1 MGLLDRLLGTKSFK
15 SVPDAAKPA
24 AKPQEAVFLDAD
36 ESSSLGNVDFMRR
49 TYEIRRTFPG
59 TVDNPGLKERVDV
72 VASMEARVE
81 RVTDGMPGT
90 EAKDAA
96 VDLTGGIPK
105 AVKKTFAQTMTA
117 DELSQ
122 RLKGSAVGGVN
133 VPGVAATGRKASSD
147 ADQPEI
153 SRQGAR
159 PGAIDGFKGMAKD
172 ITG

>member
-15 SVPDAAKPA
+15 AAPEAAKPA
-24 AKPQEAVFLDAD
+24 AKQQEAVFLDPDTA
-36 ESSSLGNVDFMRR
+36 SSLGNVDFMRR
-49 TYEIRRTFPG
+49 PNEIRRTFPG
-59 TVDNPGLKERVDV
+59 NADNPGLKERVDV

-81 RVTDGMPGT
+81 RITDGMPGT
-90 EAKDAA
+90 EAKDSG

-105 AVKKTFAQTMTA
+105 PVKKTFAERLSPA
-117 DELSQ
+117 ELSQ

-159 PGAIDGFKGMAKD
+159 PGTIDAFKGMAKD

>member
-1 MGLLDRLLGTKSFK
+1 MGLLDRLLGTKSNRPA
-15 SVPDAAKPA
+15 PDAAKPA
-24 AKPQEAVFLDAD
+24 AKAQEAMFLDAD

-59 TVDNPGLKERVDV
+59 SADNPGLKERIDV

-81 RVTDGMPGT
+81 KLTDGMPGT
-90 EAKDAA
+90 EAKTSN

-122 RLKGSAVGGVN
+122 RIKGSAVGGVN
-133 VPGVAATGRKASSD
+133 VPGVAATGRKSD
-147 ADQPEI
+147 PNADQPEI
-153 SRQGAR
+153 TDQGNR
-159 PGAIDGFKGMAKD
+159 PGAIDGFKGMAKE

>member
-15 SVPDAAKPA
+15 SAPDAAKPA

-59 TVDNPGLKERVDV
+59 TADNPGLKERVDV

-81 RVTDGMPGT
+81 RLTDGMPGT
-90 EAKDAA
+90 EAKDSG

-105 AVKKTFAQTMTA
+105 PVKKTFAQTMTA

-122 RLKGSAVGGVN
+122 RLKGSAIGGVN

-147 ADQPEI
+147 SDQPEI
-153 SRQGAR
+153 TRQGGR

>member
-15 SVPDAAKPA
+15 SAPDAPKAA
-24 AKPQEAVFLDAD
+24 AKEQNAVFLDAD
-36 ESSSLGNVDFMRR
+36 ASSSLGNVEFMRR
-49 TYEIRRTFPG
+49 SNTIRRTFPG
-59 TVDNPGLKERVDV
+59 NADNPGLKERVDV

-81 RVTDGMPGT
+81 KLTDGMPGT
-90 EAKDAA
+90 EASDGAM
-96 VDLTGGIPK
+96 DLTGGVPK
-105 AVKKTFAQTMTA
+105 PVKKTFAEKISA
-117 DELSQ
+117 AELSQ

-147 ADQPEI
+147 SDQPEI
-153 SRQGAR
+153 TRQGGR

>member
-15 SVPDAAKPA
+15 SAPEAAKPA
-24 AKPQEAVFLDAD
+24 PKVQEAMFLDAD

-59 TVDNPGLKERVDV
+59 TADNPGLKERVDV

-81 RVTDGMPGT
+81 RLTDGMPGT
-90 EAKDAA
+90 EAKDTG

-122 RLKGSAVGGVN
+122 RLKGSAIGGVN

>member
-15 SVPDAAKPA
+15 SAPEAAKPA
-24 AKPQEAVFLDAD
+24 PKAQEAMFLDAD

-81 RVTDGMPGT
+81 RLTDGMPGT
-90 EAKDAA
+90 EAKDTNL
-96 VDLTGGIPK
+96 DLTGGIPK

-122 RLKGSAVGGVN
+122 RLKGSAIGGVN

-153 SRQGAR
+153 SRQGPR

>member
-15 SVPDAAKPA
+15 SAPDAAKPA
-24 AKPQEAVFLDAD
+24 PKAQEAMFLDAD

-59 TVDNPGLKERVDV
+59 SADNPGLKERVDV
-72 VASMEARVE
+72 VASMESRVAKI
-81 RVTDGMPGT
+81 TDGMPGT
-90 EAKDAA
+90 EAKDAG

-105 AVKKTFAQTMTA
+105 PVKKTFAQPMTA

-122 RLKGSAVGGVN
+122 RIKGSAIGGVN
-133 VPGVAATGRKASSD
+133 VPGVAATGRKADSSS
-147 ADQPEI
+147 DQPEI
-153 SRQGAR
+153 TRQGAR

>member
-15 SVPDAAKPA
+15 SAPEAAKPA
-24 AKPQEAVFLDAD
+24 PKAQEAMFLDAD

-81 RVTDGMPGT
+81 RLTDGMPGT
-90 EAKDAA
+90 EAKDTNL
-96 VDLTGGIPK
+96 DLTGGIPK

-122 RLKGSAVGGVN
+122 RLKGSAIGGVN
-133 VPGVAATGRKASSD
+133 VPGVAATGRKADPSS
-147 ADQPEI
+147 DQPEI
-153 SRQGAR
+153 TRQGAR

>member
-15 SVPDAAKPA
+15 SAPDAATPA
-24 AKPQEAVFLDAD
+24 ATPQEAVFLDAD

-59 TVDNPGLKERVDV
+59 TADNPGLKERVDV

-96 VDLTGGIPK
+96 LDLTGGIPK

-133 VPGVAATGRKASSD
+133 VPGVAATGRKANSSD
-147 ADQPEI
+147 DQPEI

>member
-15 SVPDAAKPA
+15 SAPEAAKPA
-24 AKPQEAVFLDAD
+24 PKAQEAMFLDAD

-59 TVDNPGLKERVDV
+59 SADNPGLKERVDV
-72 VASMEARVE
+72 VASMEARVAKIS
-81 RVTDGMPGT
+81 DGMPGT
-90 EAKDAA
+90 EEKDTG

-105 AVKKTFAQTMTA
+105 AVKKTFAQPMTA

-122 RLKGSAVGGVN
+122 RLKGSAIGGVN
-133 VPGVAATGRKASSD
+133 VPGVAATGRKADPSS
-147 ADQPEI
+147 DQPEI
-153 SRQGAR
+153 TRQGAR
-159 PGAIDGFKGMAKD
+159 PGAIDAFKGMAKD

>member
-15 SVPDAAKPA
+15 SAPEAAKPA
-24 AKPQEAVFLDAD
+24 PKAQEAMFLDAD

-81 RVTDGMPGT
+81 RLTDGMPGT
-90 EAKDAA
+90 EAKDTG

-122 RLKGSAVGGVN
+122 RLKGSAIGGVN

>member
-15 SVPDAAKPA
+15 SAPEAAKPA
-24 AKPQEAVFLDAD
+24 PKVQEAMFLDAD

-81 RVTDGMPGT
+81 RLTDGMPGT
-90 EAKDAA
+90 EAKDSSI
-96 VDLTGGIPK
+96 DLTGGIPK

>member
-15 SVPDAAKPA
+15 SAPDAAKPA
-24 AKPQEAVFLDAD
+24 PQAQEAMFLDAD

-81 RVTDGMPGT
+81 RLTDGMPGT
-90 EAKDAA
+90 EAKDTN

-122 RLKGSAVGGVN
+122 RLKGSAIGGVN

>member
-15 SVPDAAKPA
+15 SAPEAAKPA
-24 AKPQEAVFLDAD
+24 PKAQEAMFLDAD

-81 RVTDGMPGT
+81 RLTDGMPGT
-90 EAKDAA
+90 EAKDTNL
-96 VDLTGGIPK
+96 DLTGGIPK

-122 RLKGSAVGGVN
+122 RLKGSAIGGVN
-133 VPGVAATGRKASSD
+133 VPGVAATGRKARAD
-147 ADQPEI
+147 TDQPEI
-153 SRQGAR
+153 TRQGAR

>member
-15 SVPDAAKPA
+15 SAPDAAKPA

-81 RVTDGMPGT
+81 RLTDGMPGT
-90 EAKDAA
+90 EAKDSG

-105 AVKKTFAQTMTA
+105 PVKKTFAQTMTA

-122 RLKGSAVGGVN
+122 RLKGSAIGGVN

-147 ADQPEI
+147 SDQPEI
-153 SRQGAR
+153 TRQGGR

>member
-15 SVPDAAKPA
+15 SAPEAAKPA
-24 AKPQEAVFLDAD
+24 PKVQEAMFLDAD

-59 TVDNPGLKERVDV
+59 TADNPGLKERVDV

-81 RVTDGMPGT
+81 RLTDGMPGT
-90 EAKDAA
+90 ESKDTG

-122 RLKGSAVGGVN
+122 RLKGSAIGGVN

>member
-15 SVPDAAKPA
+15 SAPEAAKPA
-24 AKPQEAVFLDAD
+24 PKAQEAMFLDAD

-81 RVTDGMPGT
+81 RLTDGMPGT
-90 EAKDAA
+90 EAKDTD

-147 ADQPEI
+147 TDQPEI
-153 SRQGAR
+153 TRQGVR

>member
-15 SVPDAAKPA
+15 SAPDAAKPA
-24 AKPQEAVFLDAD
+24 AKQQEAVFLDAD
-36 ESSSLGNVDFMRR
+36 ESSSLGNVEFMRR
-49 TYEIRRTFPG
+49 PNEIRRTFPG
-59 TVDNPGLKERVDV
+59 NADNPGLKERVDV

-81 RVTDGMPGT
+81 KITAGMPGT
-90 EAKDAA
+90 EAKDGG

-105 AVKKTFAQTMTA
+105 PVKKTFAERMSPA
-117 DELSQ
+117 ELSQ

-133 VPGVAATGRKASSD
+133 VPGVAATGRKASSSN
-147 ADQPEI
+147 DQPEI

>member
-15 SVPDAAKPA
+15 SSPETAKPA
-24 AKPQEAVFLDAD
+24 AKPQEAMFLDAD

-81 RVTDGMPGT
+81 RLTDGMPGT
-90 EAKDAA
+90 EAKDTG

-122 RLKGSAVGGVN
+122 RLKGSAIGGVN

>member
-15 SVPDAAKPA
+15 SAPEAAKPA
-24 AKPQEAVFLDAD
+24 PKVQEAMFLDAD

-81 RVTDGMPGT
+81 RLTDGMPGT
-90 EAKDAA
+90 EAKDTD

>member
-15 SVPDAAKPA
+15 SAPDAAKPA
-24 AKPQEAVFLDAD
+24 PQAQEAMFLDAD

-81 RVTDGMPGT
+81 RLTDGMPGT
-90 EAKDAA
+90 EAKDTG

-122 RLKGSAVGGVN
+122 RLKGSAIGGVN

>member
-15 SVPDAAKPA
+15 SAPEAAKPA
-24 AKPQEAVFLDAD
+24 PKVQEAMFLDAD

-81 RVTDGMPGT
+81 RLTDGMPGT
-90 EAKDAA
+90 EAKDSSI
-96 VDLTGGIPK
+96 DLTGGIPK

-122 RLKGSAVGGVN
+122 RLKGSAIGGVN

>member
-15 SVPDAAKPA
+15 SAPEAAKPA
-24 AKPQEAVFLDAD
+24 PKAQEAMFLDAD

-59 TVDNPGLKERVDV
+59 SADNPGLKERVDV
-72 VASMEARVE
+72 VASMEARVAKI
-81 RVTDGMPGT
+81 TDGMPGT
-90 EAKDAA
+90 EAKDLD

-105 AVKKTFAQTMTA
+105 AVKKTFAQPMTA

-147 ADQPEI
+147 TDQPEI
-153 SRQGAR
+153 TRQGAR

>member
-1 MGLLDRLLGTKSFK
+1 MGLLDRLLGTKSVK
-15 SVPDAAKPA
+15 SATDAAKPA
-24 AKPQEAVFLDAD
+24 AKAQEAKFLDAD

-49 TYEIRRTFPG
+49 PYEIRRTFPG
-59 TVDNPGLKERVDV
+59 SADNPGLKERIDV

-81 RVTDGMPGT
+81 KLTDGMPGT
-90 EAKDAA
+90 EAKDSS

-133 VPGVAATGRKASSD
+133 VAGAAAPERKASSD
-147 ADQPEI
+147 ADQPDTTP
-153 SRQGAR
+153 QGNR
-159 PGAIDGFKGMAKD
+159 PGTIDGFKGMAKE

>member
-15 SVPDAAKPA
+15 SSPETAKPA
-24 AKPQEAVFLDAD
+24 AKPQEAMFLDAD

-81 RVTDGMPGT
+81 RLTDGMPGT
-90 EAKDAA
+90 EAKDTG

-122 RLKGSAVGGVN
+122 RLKGSAIGGVN

-153 SRQGAR
+153 SRQGPR

>member
-1 MGLLDRLLGTKSFK
+1 MGLLDRLLGTKSNK
-15 SVPDAAKPA
+15 PAPDAAKPA
-24 AKPQEAVFLDAD
+24 AKAQEAMFLDAD

-81 RVTDGMPGT
+81 RLTDGMPGT
-90 EAKDAA
+90 EAKDTG

-122 RLKGSAVGGVN
+122 RLKGSAIGGVN

>member
-15 SVPDAAKPA
+15 SSPDVAKPA
-24 AKPQEAVFLDAD
+24 AKPQEAMFLDAD

-81 RVTDGMPGT
+81 RLTDGMPGT
-90 EAKDAA
+90 EAKDSS

-105 AVKKTFAQTMTA
+105 PVKKTFAQTMTA

-122 RLKGSAVGGVN
+122 RLKGSAIGGVN

-147 ADQPEI
+147 SDQPEI
-153 SRQGAR
+153 TRQGGR

>member
-1 MGLLDRLLGTKSFK
+1 
-15 SVPDAAKPA
+15 
-24 AKPQEAVFLDAD
+24 
-36 ESSSLGNVDFMRR
+36 
-49 TYEIRRTFPG
+49 
-59 TVDNPGLKERVDV
+59 

-81 RVTDGMPGT
+81 KLTDGMPGT
-90 EAKDAA
+90 EAKDSS

-133 VPGVAATGRKASSD
+133 VAGAAAPERKASSD
-147 ADQPEI
+147 GDQPDTAP
-153 SRQGAR
+153 QGNR
-159 PGAIDGFKGMAKD
+159 PGTIDGFKGMAKE

>member
-15 SVPDAAKPA
+15 SAPEAAKPA
-24 AKPQEAVFLDAD
+24 PKAQEAMFLDAD

-59 TVDNPGLKERVDV
+59 SADNPGLKERVDV
-72 VASMEARVE
+72 VASMEARVAKIS
-81 RVTDGMPGT
+81 DGMPGT
-90 EAKDAA
+90 EEKDTG

-105 AVKKTFAQTMTA
+105 AVKKTFAQPMTA

-122 RLKGSAVGGVN
+122 RLKGSAIGGVN
-133 VPGVAATGRKASSD
+133 VPGVAATGRKADPSS
-147 ADQPEI
+147 DQPEI
-153 SRQGAR
+153 TRQGAR

>member
-15 SVPDAAKPA
+15 SAPEAAKPA
-24 AKPQEAVFLDAD
+24 PKVQEAMFLDAD

-59 TVDNPGLKERVDV
+59 SVDNPGLKERVDV

-81 RVTDGMPGT
+81 RLTDGMPGT
-90 EAKDAA
+90 EAKDSSI
-96 VDLTGGIPK
+96 DLTGGIPK

-122 RLKGSAVGGVN
+122 RLKGSAIGGVN

>member
-15 SVPDAAKPA
+15 SSPDVAKPA
-24 AKPQEAVFLDAD
+24 AKPQEAMFLDAD

-81 RVTDGMPGT
+81 RLTDGMPGT
-90 EAKDAA
+90 EAKDTG

-122 RLKGSAVGGVN
+122 RLKGSAIGGVN

>member
-15 SVPDAAKPA
+15 SAPEAAKPA
-24 AKPQEAVFLDAD
+24 PKAQEAMFLDAD

-49 TYEIRRTFPG
+49 TYEIRHTFPG

-81 RVTDGMPGT
+81 RLTDGMPGT
-90 EAKDAA
+90 EAKDTN

-122 RLKGSAVGGVN
+122 RLKGSAIGGVN
-133 VPGVAATGRKASSD
+133 VPGVAATGRKASAD

-153 SRQGAR
+153 TRQGAR

>member
-15 SVPDAAKPA
+15 SSPDAAKPA
-24 AKPQEAVFLDAD
+24 AKAQEAMFLDAD

-49 TYEIRRTFPG
+49 TNEIRRTFPG
-59 TVDNPGLKERVDV
+59 TADNPGLKERVDV

-81 RVTDGMPGT
+81 RLTDGMPGT
-90 EAKDAA
+90 EAKDTG

-122 RLKGSAVGGVN
+122 RLKGSAIGGVN

>member
-15 SVPDAAKPA
+15 SAPEAAKPA
-24 AKPQEAVFLDAD
+24 PKAQEAMFLDAD

-81 RVTDGMPGT
+81 RLTDGMPGT
-90 EAKDAA
+90 EAKDTNL
-96 VDLTGGIPK
+96 DLTGGIPK

-122 RLKGSAVGGVN
+122 RLKGSAIGGVN